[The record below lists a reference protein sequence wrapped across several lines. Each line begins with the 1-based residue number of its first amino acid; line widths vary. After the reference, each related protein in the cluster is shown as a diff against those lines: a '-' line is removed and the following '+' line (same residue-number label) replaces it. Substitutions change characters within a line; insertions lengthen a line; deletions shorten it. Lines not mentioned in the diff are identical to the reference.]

1 MFGYRLQELGCD
13 GQNDL
18 TARGKV
24 TIWGGK
30 RQIHRADDERKRVGA
45 RLGERGVRGRR
56 GGLAGMGVTWS
67 ILLNLIPRPRRVHS
81 LQDDH
86 SIAGGISRRS
96 SSMNT

>member
-45 RLGERGVRGRR
+45 RLGERGVRGRPCR
-56 GGLAGMGVTWS
+56 HGRHV
-67 ILLNLIPRPRRVHS
+67 V
-81 LQDDH
+81 D
-86 SIAGGISRRS
+86 IAQFNSEAKASPFLTG
-96 SSMNT
+96 